1 MTVPSAIRFLVDRVE
16 NMRIRTRLLVLM
28 LLFGAAVGI
37 NILALLFLARSVS
50 GSLEVIESAR
60 LRQLVAVEMH
70 EKLRNAEAALYRYH
84 LEGAAGFATQFDDQL
99 TSFGASIATY
109 RSLAST
115 SEEQAW
121 ANDLDE
127 TRQNIQSLGRDLI
140 RLHDQQASDL
150 EAIIAAHQQLSHL
163 LTEQLSPLRSNDP
176 DYERAVD
183 GMDQKARA
191 MLLAVTAYLAE
202 PDQGARSEF
211 TEATIQFQQYL
222 NQFRRLA
229 LAEPEVSGAQQV
241 DASFAR
247 LQNLGSQLISDRD
260 RQQASYAR
268 FFAEIFQAG
277 QQVIVGQIQP
287 LETQQL
293 AQAQQDLWS
302 AVGFAIL
309 ISLVIPILMTI
320 VAAFLAARLARGMN
334 ENILALLRG
343 ADRVAAGRLEQPVS
357 IRSTDELHRLAEA
370 FNNMMTDLATRE
382 RRLKARLAELETL
395 RQISL
400 HITSTL
406 DLDQVL
412 NEIAHSVLG
421 LVEASSVH
429 ILTRAEPTGK
439 LHLAASA
446 GKSGSAAITS
456 ERSDGLA
463 AIVASTGQPHVMDGA
478 TSEPLFDTREVTNWR
493 APSSAAFP
501 MKRGTQV
508 IGVLRL
514 CSEARHTFTSEEI
527 RILNLLTDQAAVA
540 LSNARLYKTLTEREE
555 HVRTLMQKMAQIQDE
570 ERHLISLD
578 LHDGLTQLIISAN
591 MHLNTLSAMSE
602 QRMEPSEQQELE
614 ASRRLIKSAIDE
626 ARRVISELRPTVVED
641 LGLADGLRRYVI
653 DLCAAEGWRCETHIN
668 LIGIEPSPPVQA
680 AVFRIAQEA
689 LANARKHSHTDS
701 IKVELQPNQTDLILT
716 VQDSGCGF
724 DLDALSNEPSGIGL
738 VSMRE
743 RARTLGGTCD
753 ITTQPEGGTLVS
765 VRIPLSALQRSVHE
779 Q

>member
-1 MTVPSAIRFLVDRVE
+1 MSDQNLKEARELEELQFSKRL
-16 NMRIRTRLLVLM
+16 NRLLEERRKRE
-28 LLFGAAVGI
+28 
-37 NILALLFLARSVS
+37 LAIDADFTRR
-50 GSLEVIESAR
+50 G
-60 LRQLVAVEMH
+60 
-70 EKLRNAEAALYRYH
+70 LYRSGPRGTAI
-84 LEGAAGFATQFDDQL
+84 L
-99 TSFGASIATY
+99 
-109 RSLAST
+109 
-115 SEEQAW
+115 
-121 ANDLDE
+121 
-127 TRQNIQSLGRDLI
+127 QS
-140 RLHDQQASDL
+140 
-150 EAIIAAHQQLSHL
+150 
-163 LTEQLSPLRSNDP
+163 
-176 DYERAVD
+176 
-183 GMDQKARA
+183 
-191 MLLAVTAYLAE
+191 
-202 PDQGARSEF
+202 
-211 TEATIQFQQYL
+211 
-222 NQFRRLA
+222 
-229 LAEPEVSGAQQV
+229 
-241 DASFAR
+241 
-247 LQNLGSQLISDRD
+247 
-260 RQQASYAR
+260 
-268 FFAEIFQAG
+268 
-277 QQVIVGQIQP
+277 
-287 LETQQL
+287 
-293 AQAQQDLWS
+293 QAQMMRE
-302 AVGFAIL
+302 L
-309 ISLVIPILMTI
+309 IDGTI
-320 VAAFLAARLARGMN
+320 N
-334 ENILALLRG
+334 
-343 ADRVAAGRLEQPVS
+343 GRRE
-357 IRSTDELHRLAEA
+357 
-370 FNNMMTDLATRE
+370 LATRFAE
-382 RRLKARLAELETL
+382 LGSPAELETL

-412 NEIAHSVLG
+412 NEIARSVLG

-429 ILTRAEPTGK
+429 ILTRAEPTGE

-540 LSNARLYKTLTEREE
+540 LSNARLYRTLTEREE

-653 DLCAAEGWRCETHIN
+653 DLCTAEGWRCETHIN
-668 LIGIEPSPPVQA
+668 LSGIEPSPPVQA

-701 IKVELQPNQTDLILT
+701 IKVELQPNQTDLGLT

-743 RARTLGGTCD
+743 RARALGGTCD
-753 ITTQPEGGTLVS
+753 ITTQPGGGTVVS